1 MALVARNITG
11 TVKRADGEAVANARI
26 FIKPVRVFGDAGVI
40 APSGVFHVD
49 ADGNGE
55 ADFNLLTSDAENA
68 FVRYEM
74 TLPGSLPFRF
84 DLVNGEPTT
93 IDDLY
98 NLAAASG
105 GSDMASLEVLINAAK
120 RPYKTFVATIRLD
133 AQGETFEVSHVLENS
148 LGEFSAYWDGD
159 SSFGAIEFPGYS
171 FDSLFTAS
179 RLAFFISTG
188 FSVDGQPTS
197 ALAQGDGTKIL
208 FGQPSGMGY
217 IEDVAVEVRVY
228 DA

>member
-11 TVKRADGEAVANARI
+11 TVKRADGEAIPNARI

-84 DLVNGEPTT
+84 DLVNGGPTT
-93 IDDLY
+93 IDELY

-105 GSDMASLEVLINAAK
+105 GSDMASLETLVNAAK
-120 RPYKTFVATIRLD
+120 RPYKAFVARMNIADGSGSVTKV
-133 AQGETFEVSHVLENS
+133 FENEIDEDFESEFDVDNNVLHLRFPSINVAGFANRFAVFLPPATRAS
-148 LGEFSAYWDGD
+148 DGLSPLPMIFSIGEFDGNAISVGAAAGD
-159 SSFGAIEFPGYS
+159 SAQPFIEIRY
-171 FDSLFTAS
+171 
-179 RLAFFISTG
+179 
-188 FSVDGQPTS
+188 
-197 ALAQGDGTKIL
+197 
-208 FGQPSGMGY
+208 Y
-217 IEDVAVEVRVY
+217 E
-228 DA
+228 